1 MDINF
6 NLKNNLNLLL
16 KSKAS
21 NTSQNKNKKFVQSF
35 FNIKSNLGY
44 QNATK
49 NSFQENKEIN
59 FLQRKKFSPLDEKEL
74 IKEEKDI
81 NNNNNNKNSKKNSLI
96 LKLEENQKL
105 VQIAKS
111 QLNPIKLED
120 TLNYQESESEKSIFK
135 NKKEKHSKWKLYK
148 IITGHTGWVR
158 CIDMDLSNNFFVT
171 GSNDRV
177 IKFWDFPSGKLKL
190 SYTGHINTIRK
201 VALSKRNPYLFS
213 CGEDKKI
220 KCWDL
225 ETNKAIRQYHGHL
238 SGVYTLSL
246 HPNLD
251 IFVTGGRDC
260 VARVWDIRSR
270 QQIMCLEGH
279 TNTVYSVIM
288 QENEPQIITGSSDC
302 TIKLW
307 DIRNGNIINTL
318 THHKKCI
325 RDLLIPQKEYSF
337 ISAGADDIKIWACP
351 EGKYIRSL
359 TDKELEEGHG
369 QGIVNCLALNN
380 EGVLVSGGEE
390 GKLYFWDYE
399 SGEIFQ
405 KIKTPIQ
412 PGSLECES
420 QIFDCIFDRTET
432 RLITTGCD
440 KTIKMFKQIDEE
452 EDDYSG
458 DENDDNDNDEDKIY
472 KENIGKDGDIN
483 SLNKLKN
490 DISLNEDDA
499 EESEED

>member
-1 MDINF
+1 MNVINT

-16 KSKAS
+16 KSKTANNS
-21 NTSQNKNKKFVQSF
+21 IKNKNKKFVQSF

-44 QNATK
+44 QAATANAFHEK
-49 NSFQENKEIN
+49 KEKEKEIN
-59 FLQRKKFSPLDEKEL
+59 FLQHKKFEPFDEKEL
-74 IKEEKDI
+74 IKEQKENPEKNTI
-81 NNNNNNKNSKKNSLI
+81 KKNSLI
-96 LKLEENQKL
+96 LKLEQNKKL
-105 VQIAKS
+105 VQIENSK
-111 QLNPIKLED
+111 LNPIKLEEYD
-120 TLNYQESESEKSIFK
+120 YQHDSENDKEEKP
-135 NKKEKHSKWKLYK
+135 KHSKWKLYK

-177 IKFWDFPSGKLKL
+177 IKFWDFPTGKLKL

-201 VALSKRNPYLFS
+201 VVLSQRNPYLFS

-225 ETNKAIRQYHGHL
+225 ETNKSVRQYHGHL
-238 SGVYTLSL
+238 SGVYSLCL

-307 DIRNGNIINTL
+307 DIRNGSIINTL

-325 RDLLIPQKEYSF
+325 RDLLIPKNEYSF
-337 ISAGADDIKIWACP
+337 ISAAADDIKIWSCP
-351 EGKYIRSL
+351 EGKYMRSL
-359 TDKELEEGHG
+359 EDKELEVGHG
-369 QGIVNCLALNN
+369 QGIVNCLALNSD
-380 EGVLVSGGEE
+380 GVLVSGGEE

-405 KIKTPIQ
+405 KIKTPLQ

-420 QIFDCIFDRTET
+420 QIFDCIFDMTET
-432 RLITTGCD
+432 RLIITGCD

-452 EDDYSG
+452 EDFSNEEEEKDK
-458 DENDDNDNDEDKIY
+458 DKEDWRDFDFKNMGN
-472 KENIGKDGDIN
+472 KNNK
-483 SLNKLKN
+483 LNKEIN
-490 DISLNEDDA
+490 LNEDDD
-499 EESEED
+499 EEDSED

>member
-1 MDINF
+1 MDINA

-21 NTSQNKNKKFVQSF
+21 NKTSNNKNKKFVQSF

-44 QNATK
+44 QTATA
-49 NSFQENKEIN
+49 NSFHDINNNINNNKEIN
-59 FLQRKKFSPLDEKEL
+59 FLQRKTFEPLDEKE
-74 IKEEKDI
+74 IKKEEKLKPKNKDI
-81 NNNNNNKNSKKNSLI
+81 INTQKNSLI
-96 LKLEENQKL
+96 LKLEKNKKL
-105 VQIAKS
+105 VQIENSKLS
-111 QLNPIKLED
+111 QIKYDE
-120 TLNYQESESEKSIFK
+120 NVFINSESDSDN
-135 NKKEKHSKWKLYK
+135 NKDKKHSKWKLYK

-158 CIDMDLSNNFFVT
+158 CIDMDPSNNFFVT

-177 IKFWDFPSGKLKL
+177 IKFWDFPTGKLKL

-201 VALSKRNPYLFS
+201 VVLSKRNPYLFS

-279 TNTVYSVIM
+279 TNTVYSAIM

-307 DIRNGNIINTL
+307 DIRNGSIINTL

-325 RDLLIPQKEYSF
+325 RDLLIPKNEYSF
-337 ISAGADDIKIWACP
+337 LSAAADDIKVWSCP
-351 EGKYIRSL
+351 EGKFIR
-359 TDKELEEGHG
+359 DIRDGNVEIGKEM
-369 QGIVNCLALNN
+369 GIVNCLALND
-380 EGVLVSGGEE
+380 EGILVCGGED
-390 GKLYFWDYE
+390 GKLFFWDYE

-412 PGSLECES
+412 PGSMECES
-420 QIFDCIFDRTET
+420 QIFDCIFDMTET

-440 KTIKMFKQIDEE
+440 KTIKMFKQVDEE
-452 EDDYSG
+452 EEEYSS
-458 DENDDNDNDEDKIY
+458 DNDEEKDSDEYNKNNNKKKKNKYQINLNENDDE
-472 KENIGKDGDIN
+472 
-483 SLNKLKN
+483 
-490 DISLNEDDA
+490 
-499 EESEED
+499 EESEDEQ

>member
-1 MDINF
+1 MDTNF

-16 KSKAS
+16 KSKAANAS
-21 NTSQNKNKKFVQSF
+21 KNKNKKFVQSF

-44 QNATK
+44 QTATK
-49 NSFQENKEIN
+49 NSFHEKQEIN
-59 FLQRKKFSPLDEKEL
+59 FLQRKKFEPLDEKEL
-74 IKEEKDI
+74 IKEERDI
-81 NNNNNNKNSKKNSLI
+81 NNNNNNNNNNIKKNSLI
-96 LKLEENQKL
+96 LKLEQNKKL
-105 VQIAKS
+105 VQIEKS
-111 QLNPIKLED
+111 KLNPIKLEE
-120 TLNYQESESEKSIFK
+120 NIFSPESDDEKS
-135 NKKEKHSKWKLYK
+135 NPKKEKHSKWKLYK

-158 CIDMDLSNNFFVT
+158 CIDIDFSNNFFVT

-177 IKFWDFPSGKLKL
+177 IKFWDFPTGKLKL

-201 VALSKRNPYLFS
+201 VALSQRNPYLFS

-238 SGVYTLSL
+238 SGVYTLYL

-325 RDLLIPQKEYSF
+325 RDLLIPNKEYSF
-337 ISAGADDIKIWACP
+337 ISAAADDIKVWSCP
-351 EGKYIRSL
+351 EGKYIRSF

-380 EGVLVSGGEE
+380 DGVLVSGGEE

-432 RLITTGCD
+432 RLIITGCD
-440 KTIKMFKQIDEE
+440 KTIKMFKQVDEKD
-452 EDDYSG
+452 DDYSY
-458 DENDDNDNDEDKIY
+458 DENDEEDKKY
-472 KENIGKDGDIN
+472 NENISNDKDI
-483 SLNKLKN
+483 NKLKN
-490 DISLNEDDA
+490 EISLNEDEGED
-499 EESEED
+499 SEED

>member
-1 MDINF
+1 MDIINT

-16 KSKAS
+16 KSKALNNS
-21 NTSQNKNKKFVQSF
+21 AKNKNKKFVQSF

-44 QNATK
+44 EAATANTFHDK
-49 NSFQENKEIN
+49 ENDTKN
-59 FLQRKKFSPLDEKEL
+59 FLQRKKFEPLDEKEL
-74 IKEEKDI
+74 IKEEKNLNSTKD
-81 NNNNNNKNSKKNSLI
+81 NNIKKNSLI
-96 LKLEENQKL
+96 LKLEQNKKL
-105 VQIAKS
+105 VQIENSK
-111 QLNPIKLED
+111 LNPIKLEE
-120 TLNYQESESEKSIFK
+120 NIEPESESENDDS
-135 NKKEKHSKWKLYK
+135 KKQKHSKWKLYK

-177 IKFWDFPSGKLKL
+177 IKFWDFPTGKLKL

-201 VALSKRNPYLFS
+201 VVLSQRNPYLFS

-225 ETNKAIRQYHGHL
+225 ETNKSIRQYHGHL
-238 SGVYTLSL
+238 SGVYSLFL
-246 HPNLD
+246 HPSLD

-307 DIRNGNIINTL
+307 DIRNGGILNTL

-325 RDLLIPQKEYSF
+325 RDLLIPKKEYSF
-337 ISAGADDIKIWACP
+337 MSAGADDIKLWSCP
-351 EGKYIRSL
+351 QGKYIRSFE
-359 TDKELEEGHG
+359 DKELEVGHG
-369 QGIVNCLALNN
+369 QGIVNCLALNSD
-380 EGVLVSGGEE
+380 GVLVSGGEE
-390 GKLYFWDYE
+390 GKLYFWDYDT
-399 SGEIFQ
+399 GEIFQ

-420 QIFDCIFDRTET
+420 QIFDCLFDMTET
-432 RLITTGCD
+432 RLIVTGCD
-440 KTIKMFKQIDEE
+440 KTIKMFKQVDEE
-452 EDDYSG
+452 EDFSDEEDSK
-458 DENDDNDNDEDKIY
+458 DLNEKENDIKNR
-472 KENIGKDGDIN
+472 
-483 SLNKLKN
+483 LNKEIN
-490 DISLNEDDA
+490 LNEDDD
-499 EESEED
+499 EEDSEGD

>member
-1 MDINF
+1 MDINT

-16 KSKAS
+16 KSKTS
-21 NTSQNKNKKFVQSF
+21 NNAAKNKNKKFVQSF
-35 FNIKSNLGY
+35 FNIKTNLGY
-44 QNATK
+44 QAATA
-49 NSFQENKEIN
+49 NSFHEKKDIN
-59 FLQRKKFSPLDEKEL
+59 FLQRKKFEPPDEKEI
-74 IKEEKDI
+74 IKEEKEKQKNKD
-81 NNNNNNKNSKKNSLI
+81 NNNIKNNSLI
-96 LKLEENQKL
+96 LKLEENKKL
-105 VQIAKS
+105 VQIENSKI
-111 QLNPIKLED
+111 NRVKLEEN
-120 TLNYQESESEKSIFK
+120 LFEPESESEKS
-135 NKKEKHSKWKLYK
+135 KKEKHSKWKLYK

-158 CIDMDLSNNFFVT
+158 CIDMDSSNNFFVT

-177 IKFWDFPSGKLKL
+177 IKFWDFPTGKLKL

-201 VALSKRNPYLFS
+201 VVLSPRNPYLFS

-225 ETNKAIRQYHGHL
+225 ETNKSIRQYHGHL
-238 SGVYTLSL
+238 SGIYSLSL

-279 TNTVYSVIM
+279 TNTVFSVIM
-288 QENEPQIITGSSDC
+288 QENEPQIITGSSDN

-325 RDLLIPQKEYSF
+325 RDLLIPKKEYSF
-337 ISAGADDIKIWACP
+337 ISAAADDIKIWSCP
-351 EGKYIRSL
+351 EGKYVRSIK
-359 TDKELEEGHG
+359 DLEKDSG
-369 QGIVNCLALNN
+369 QGIVNCLALND
-380 EGVLVSGGEE
+380 EGVLVSGGED
-390 GKLYFWDYE
+390 GKLFFWDYD

-420 QIFDCIFDRTET
+420 QIFDCIFDMTET

-440 KTIKMFKQIDEE
+440 KTIKMFKKVDEE
-452 EDDYSG
+452 DNYSED
-458 DENDDNDNDEDKIY
+458 EEDKKEI
-472 KENIGKDGDIN
+472 ENINNIN
-483 SLNKLKN
+483 KGIK
-490 DISLNEDDA
+490 LNEDDDVE
-499 EESEED
+499 EESEDE

>member
-1 MDINF
+1 MDINAS
-6 NLKNNLNLLL
+6 LKNNLNLLL
-16 KSKAS
+16 KSKES
-21 NTSQNKNKKFVQSF
+21 NKTTNNKNKKFVQSF

-44 QNATK
+44 QAATA
-49 NSFQENKEIN
+49 NSFHDKKEIN
-59 FLQRKKFSPLDEKEL
+59 FLQRKTFEPLNEKE
-74 IKEEKDI
+74 ISKEEKQKPK
-81 NNNNNNKNSKKNSLI
+81 NNNNINTQKNSLI
-96 LKLEENQKL
+96 LKLEQNKKL
-105 VQIAKS
+105 VQIENSK
-111 QLNPIKLED
+111 LNQIKYDENVFGSD
-120 TLNYQESESEKSIFK
+120 SDSDK
-135 NKKEKHSKWKLYK
+135 NKDKKHSKWKLYK

-158 CIDMDLSNNFFVT
+158 CIDMDPSNNFFVT

-177 IKFWDFPSGKLKL
+177 IKFWDFPTGKLKL

-201 VALSKRNPYLFS
+201 VALSPRNPYLFS

-307 DIRNGNIINTL
+307 DIRNGGIINTL

-325 RDLLIPQKEYSF
+325 RDLLIPKKEYSF
-337 ISAGADDIKIWACP
+337 LSAAADDIKVWSCP
-351 EGKYIRSL
+351 EGKFVRNLRIG
-359 TDKELEEGHG
+359 DVDIGHEM
-369 QGIVNCLALNN
+369 GIVNCLALN
-380 EGVLVSGGEE
+380 EDGVLVGGGED
-390 GKLYFWDYE
+390 GKLFFWDYE

-412 PGSLECES
+412 PGSMECES
-420 QIFDCIFDRTET
+420 QIFDCIFDMTET

-452 EDDYSG
+452 DDDDYSS
-458 DENDDNDNDEDKIY
+458 DDEDK
-472 KENIGKDGDIN
+472 KNEVKNEDIN
-483 SLNKLKN
+483 NNKYKKEKYQIN
-490 DISLNEDDA
+490 LNEDDDE
-499 EESEED
+499 EESEDEQ